1 MHSWLKV
8 SFSLLLEIFVNFKKT
23 CVVKK
28 CQRDF
33 DEKILNL
40 KKEFYVNFC
49 RHSFFI
55 IIIELQTYKNSVD
68 TEIIARMT
76 CEFHFY
82 LFLYYRNRYFLERK
96 VKNNIFFWYKLIPF

>member
-1 MHSWLKV
+1 M
-8 SFSLLLEIFVNFKKT
+8 
-23 CVVKK
+23 KK

-40 KKEFYVNFC
+40 KKRILELNLCKLLQTF
-49 RHSFFI
+49 FFI

-96 VKNNIFFWYKLIPF
+96 VKNNIFFWYKLIPFYIAIV